1 MTARLLSCTSFHV
14 LLNIYI
20 VTLRKDSASP
30 IDFAQELLFSQ
41 VRTFPCCHYLFFIP
55 KHKT

>member
-14 LLNIYI
+14 LSSIYI
-20 VTLRKDSASP
+20 VNLRKDSISP
-30 IDFAQELLFSQ
+30 IDFTQKLLFSQ
-41 VRTFPCCHYLFFIP
+41 VTTFPCCHYLFFIP